1 MRWVG
6 PKTAS
11 LQLLPCV
18 PRAAGGCMS
27 AELGG
32 AYFLSSLCCML
43 VVYRANLPFPHVFP
57 LFSTAT
63 RKCVCVCVRGA
74 DVQVEALRSGP
85 AEPSYP
91 GPQRRLAEAARG
103 AEDALPRHLSLV
115 QQVLPS
121 DRDDYQFGFVG
132 LFFFL
137 ANVIDILLV
146 PISSPA

>member
-1 MRWVG
+1 MRPDAWREDLFVCLCVCVCVPRVG

-27 AELGG
+27 AERGG

-63 RKCVCVCVRGA
+63 RKCVCVCVCVCVCDGRKSSNLQKGTHKIARYPLRNASADSRRPRRREHERSFFENQLIRNPLGPRGVA
-74 DVQVEALRSGP
+74 
-85 AEPSYP
+85 
-91 GPQRRLAEAARG
+91 
-103 AEDALPRHLSLV
+103 
-115 QQVLPS
+115 
-121 DRDDYQFGFVG
+121 
-132 LFFFL
+132 
-137 ANVIDILLV
+137 
-146 PISSPA
+146 